1 MKSLKTLVLAASV
14 LVAAQANA
22 SYTITYG
29 GQAATDGSGVTSSL
43 VAPSNVVGFGSGYF
57 IETFDAATAMNIPNV
72 GAGSGVY
79 NIPGSSAGCAVNSLG
94 SNSGVGIT
102 MSSGAGT
109 GALGVRN
116 DSVAGTAAA
125 PAGNTGSCYGY
136 TPGPDRVVPAWIQID
151 YSALLATLP
160 GNPAVNYLG
169 FYLGSVDTYNSLQ
182 FFRGTE
188 TTPFLSLSGTQI
200 LNANFGTTGNQ
211 IANGSNVYININFIG
226 ESFTKF
232 RFTTTSIAAE
242 FDNLVVG
249 LTNRPVSAPATL
261 ALLGL
266 GLLGMSLRRRKA

>member
-57 IETFDAATAMNIPNV
+57 IETFDAATAMNIPGV
-72 GAGSGVY
+72 GAGSTAY
-79 NIPGSSAGCAVNSLG
+79 NISGASTGCAVNSLG
-94 SNSGVGIT
+94 SGSGIGIGT
-102 MSSGAGT
+102 SSGS
-109 GALGVRN
+109 ALGVRN
-116 DSVAGTAAA
+116 NSEAGTAAA
-125 PAGNTGSCYGY
+125 PAGNTGSCFAY
-136 TPGPDRVVPAWIQID
+136 TPGPGKVVPAWIEID
-151 YSALLATLP
+151 YSSLLAALP

-182 FFRGTE
+182 FYRGTE
-188 TTPFLSLSGTQI
+188 TTPFLSLSGSQI
-200 LNANFGTTGNQ
+200 LGANGGTTGNQ
-211 IANGSNVYININFIG
+211 IANGSNVYININFVG

-232 RFTTTSIAAE
+232 RFTTTAVAAE
-242 FDNLVVG
+242 FDNIVGG

>member
-1 MKSLKTLVLAASV
+1 MKALKTLVLAASV

-22 SYTITYG
+22 SYTISYG
-29 GQAATDGSGVTSSL
+29 GQTASDGSGVTSSF
-43 VAPSNVVGFGSGYF
+43 VAPTNVVPFGSGYF
-57 IETFDAATAMNIPNV
+57 IETFDAATAMNIPGV
-72 GAGSGVY
+72 GAGVTSY

-102 MSSGAGT
+102 MSGGGS
-109 GALGVRN
+109 LGVRN

-151 YSALLATLP
+151 YSTLLASLP
-160 GNPAVNYLG
+160 GNPTVNYLG

-182 FFRGTE
+182 FYRGTE
-188 TTPFLSLSGTQI
+188 STPFLTLSGSQI
-200 LNANFGTTGNQ
+200 LGTNGGNTGDQ
-211 IANGSNVYININFIG
+211 IATGSNVYININFVG

>member
-22 SYTITYG
+22 SYTISYG

-57 IETFDAATAMNIPNV
+57 IETFDAATAMNIPGV
-72 GAGSGVY
+72 GAGSTAY
-79 NIPGSSAGCAVNSLG
+79 NISGASTGCAVNSLG
-94 SNSGVGIT
+94 SGSGIGIGT
-102 MSSGAGT
+102 SSGS
-109 GALGVRN
+109 ALG
-116 DSVAGTAAA
+116 AAA
-125 PAGNTGSCYGY
+125 PAGNTGSCFAY
-136 TPGPDRVVPAWIQID
+136 TPGPGKVVPAWIEID
-151 YSALLATLP
+151 YSSLLAALP

-182 FFRGTE
+182 FYRGTE
-188 TTPFLSLSGTQI
+188 TTPFLSLSGSQI
-200 LNANFGTTGNQ
+200 LGANGGTTGNQ
-211 IANGSNVYININFIG
+211 IANGSNVYININFVG

-232 RFTTTSIAAE
+232 RFTTTAVAAE
-242 FDNLVVG
+242 FDNIVGG